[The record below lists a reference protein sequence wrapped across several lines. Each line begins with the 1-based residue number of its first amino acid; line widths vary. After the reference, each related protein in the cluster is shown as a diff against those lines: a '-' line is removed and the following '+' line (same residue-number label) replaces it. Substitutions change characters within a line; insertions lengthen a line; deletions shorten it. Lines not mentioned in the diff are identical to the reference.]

1 MDAKKFYLSKTFW
14 FNVVALVL
22 MVLAQFGYTGELPE
36 DWQALAPAI
45 LAIVNLI
52 LRAVTKQPLEK

>member
-36 DWQALAPAI
+36 EWAALAPAI

>member
-1 MDAKKFYLSKTFW
+1 MDAKKWYLSKTFW
-14 FNVVALVL
+14 FNGVALVL

-36 DWQALAPAI
+36 EWSALAPAI

-52 LRAVTKQPLEK
+52 LRAITKQPLEK